1 MTQRGRGFLRLF
13 SLCTAVNVFLLYKI
27 HFTGNLR
34 DSWRSNYVEPFCAG
48 DIPVLLLLFL
58 VSVPVCEWL
67 GTKALPW
74 LSGRV
79 KLTNQGNG
87 RDGIVMEDGPDGRSV
102 RRRFWK
108 VFGAIGMVWF
118 FFFLVMYVLTGLP
131 NPCP

>member
-87 RDGIVMEDGPDGRSV
+87 RDGIVMEDGPGWARCQETVLEGVRGDRDGV
-102 RRRFWK
+102 
-108 VFGAIGMVWF
+108 VFLFPG
-118 FFFLVMYVLTGLP
+118 YVPG
-131 NPCP
+131 NRHE